1 MKTRTL
7 ASFVQCQLLETV
19 ISLRE
24 LEQLNSLKKK
34 YLYRKFFFIVN
45 YL

>member
-24 LEQLNSLKKK
+24 LEQLNSLKKNI
-34 YLYRKFFFIVN
+34 FIVN
-45 YL
+45 FFSL